1 MAQPCKPRSVPQL
14 ASSDSAALG
23 ELLPGTLMLGVAL
36 DSTPRNSQQR
46 RKVRKA
52 NKTNKTTRMRGCGSS
67 SSKALKISDQI
78 EPKSQEPTIQC
89 LDIVNLITEV
99 KHLELEFLSCQ
110 ESEEVDYD

>member
-78 EPKSQEPTIQC
+78 EPKSQEPTVQC
-89 LDIVNLITEV
+89 LEIVNFITEV